1 MQRKWRA
8 SYNEKMRQRRKRVEE
23 KTKKTGVYVI
33 TKNKIWKE
41 AYRAKGRRQWE
52 LGGQDNG
59 KEQPEIEAKESKEEG
74 NIRMRTNLESPE
86 RKENEKEQKNRRGFI
101 DNSNNNVRRWTSTSR
116 RTKGR

>member
-41 AYRAKGRRQWE
+41 AYRAKGRRQ
-52 LGGQDNG
+52 
-59 KEQPEIEAKESKEEG
+59 
-74 NIRMRTNLESPE
+74 
-86 RKENEKEQKNRRGFI
+86 
-101 DNSNNNVRRWTSTSR
+101 
-116 RTKGR
+116 